1 VDCVTSAVMDWQGT
15 CLGRGGLVCGTLLT
29 KVSMIEP
36 QNHLALW
43 MVCSAE
49 FRPQNSVVQFQRVS
63 RVPRGIIAKGASRRS
78 NFVWSA
84 WPLDAY
90 FKSWSILL
98 LVKWMSSMYLGVVE
112 ASEITPYK

>member
-1 VDCVTSAVMDWQGT
+1 
-15 CLGRGGLVCGTLLT
+15 
-29 KVSMIEP
+29 MIEP

-43 MVCSAE
+43 MACSTK
-49 FRPQNSVVQFQRVS
+49 FRPQNSVVRFWWES

-78 NFVWSA
+78 NFVWST

-98 LVKWMSSMYLGVVE
+98 LVKWMSSMYQGVVE